1 MDVTKGN
8 HGNISQDSQSVGED
22 LNQRPSEYEAAM
34 PTTWLQGLLYEVDMS
49 DGYLLMF
56 GYSVKL
62 Y

>member
-34 PTTWLQGLLYEVDMS
+34 PTT
-49 DGYLLMF
+49 
-56 GYSVKL
+56 
-62 Y
+62 